1 MKITDVSIRMGTAQ
15 VPAKTGQR
23 VEWTF
28 IKETEMRTGKAD
40 PPTHGGNCPWR
51 PEEGMREP
59 GAALC
64 GC

>member
-1 MKITDVSIRMGTAQ
+1 MGTAQ
-15 VPAKTGQR
+15 GPAKTGQR

-28 IKETEMRTGKAD
+28 IKETEMRTGMAD